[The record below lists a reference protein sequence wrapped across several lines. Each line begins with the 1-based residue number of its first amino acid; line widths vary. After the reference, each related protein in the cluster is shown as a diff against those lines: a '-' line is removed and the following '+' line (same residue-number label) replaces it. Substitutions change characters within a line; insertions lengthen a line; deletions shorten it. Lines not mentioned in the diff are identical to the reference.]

1 MVGKKGIKDLGQ
13 KKITGFFAKPPSHK
27 PRDLQN
33 QKTEVGSIL
42 SPPKSKEDEVDGGVL
57 EDVTNS
63 FEDSL
68 LSPVKAAAPED
79 SEVIERTPEIN
90 PNKRKS
96 RIKMRKTIHSKVV
109 GECSKRKL
117 DTVESAIVVSPVF
130 KKNKHDQAVPSKVE
144 NPKKMLDRGSPQPT
158 DTVVKQVGGASACT
172 LESERCTTPPPIQ
185 EPAKLDNADEDM
197 GDLWACL
204 EDSPFKAVQEPLQ
217 PIEQPP
223 GVALGRHTVREVRR
237 EKEGLVLTL
246 ESCHK
251 VPLQRMVTLR
261 QSWASTEVS
270 EGDKVHLE
278 VDWQGG
284 FGGVVEDSKGSIVVE
299 PDTLVSSTAVVSAL
313 FCMRKA
319 VLAEKFKGMEG
330 GNRVMLLGTIV
341 HELLQ
346 EVLKHKA
353 YKRPE
358 ILKTLDAILL
368 SPKII
373 GDLVSIGMSEVDMRK
388 EVEPFV
394 RHIQYFVDK
403 FIFGK
408 VVAKPEE
415 EEKKKGEAGKKKVSS
430 RPQWEGRIDDVVDIE
445 ENLWSPRLGMKGK
458 IDLTVE
464 TVQGSAGSKSKAVLP
479 LEVKTG
485 KPSYSTSHQGQVMK
499 IIRLS

>member
-13 KKITGFFAKPPSHK
+13 KKITGFFAKPPSRNS
-27 PRDLQN
+27 PDPQN
-33 QKTEVGSIL
+33 KKTEAGSIL
-42 SPPKSKEDEVDGGVL
+42 SPPKCKEDEVDRCVL

-68 LSPVKAAAPED
+68 QSPVKAAAPED
-79 SEVIERTPEIN
+79 SEVIEGTPEIN

-96 RIKMRKTIHSKVV
+96 RIKIRKSLHSKVV

-130 KKNKHDQAVPSKVE
+130 KKTKPDQGVPSKAE
-144 NPKKMLDRGSPQPT
+144 NAKKMLDRGSPQCIS
-158 DTVVKQVGGASACT
+158 VEQV
-172 LESERCTTPPPIQ
+172 ESERCTTPPPIQ
-185 EPAKLDNADEDM
+185 EQAAKLDNADDDM

-217 PIEQPP
+217 PVEQHP

-246 ESCHK
+246 ESCHE
-251 VPLQRMVTLR
+251 VPLQRTVTLR

-284 FGGVVEDSKGSIVVE
+284 VSGLVEDSKGSIVVE

-415 EEKKKGEAGKKKVSS
+415 GEKAGEAGKKKVSS
-430 RPQWEGRIDDVVDIE
+430 RAQWEGRVANVADIE

-464 TVQGSAGSKSKAVLP
+464 TVQGPGSKSKAILP

-485 KPSYSTSHQGQVMK
+485 KPSYSTSHQGQVME